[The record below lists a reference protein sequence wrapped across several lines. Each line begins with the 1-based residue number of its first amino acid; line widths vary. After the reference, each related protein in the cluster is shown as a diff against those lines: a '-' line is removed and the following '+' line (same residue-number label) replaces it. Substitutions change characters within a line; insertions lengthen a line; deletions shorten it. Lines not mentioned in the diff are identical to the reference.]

1 MNALTSRNLIVLAAL
16 GSFSILMGAFA
27 FQYIGGLAPC
37 KLCIWQRWPHG
48 AAILIG
54 AVAVYSG
61 RSQLAVLGA
70 GAALLTAGFGIYHTG
85 VERGWWEGPTS
96 CTGGSGEMSGMTGS
110 DLLNFDAAENIVM
123 CDEVAWEMLGL
134 SMASWNA
141 VVSIGFAVLW
151 VMALTRRE
159 I

>member
-1 MNALTSRNLIVLAAL
+1 
-16 GSFSILMGAFA
+16 
-27 FQYIGGLAPC
+27 
-37 KLCIWQRWPHG
+37 
-48 AAILIG
+48 
-54 AVAVYSG
+54 
-61 RSQLAVLGA
+61 
-70 GAALLTAGFGIYHTG
+70 
-85 VERGWWEGPTS
+85 
-96 CTGGSGEMSGMTGS
+96 MSGMTGS

-141 VVSIGFAVLW
+141 VASIGFAVLW